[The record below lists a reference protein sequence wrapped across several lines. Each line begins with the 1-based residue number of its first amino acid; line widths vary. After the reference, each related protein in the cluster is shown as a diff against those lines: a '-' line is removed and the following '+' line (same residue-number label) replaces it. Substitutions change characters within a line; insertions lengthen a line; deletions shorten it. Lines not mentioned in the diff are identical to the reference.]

1 MQFNLIELF
10 AFGYHFR
17 CFFFGDISSKRD
29 PTTYLTYI
37 KALYDHYMEAEIQGA
52 GLPLVINTP
61 GWVKGLFF
69 FILLQ
74 SKSSDIS
81 FLTAFSSP

>member
-1 MQFNLIELF
+1 MIFLSICATQPYKLI
-10 AFGYHFR
+10 AFEYHFR

-37 KALYDHYMEAEIQGA
+37 KALYDHYMETEIQGA

-61 GWVKGLFF
+61 GWVKGLLCHT
-69 FILLQ
+69 LLQ
-74 SKSSDIS
+74 CKSSDAL
-81 FLTAFSSP
+81 F